1 MNIGEF
7 VIKLISNYGYLGM
20 FLGMVLEAVII
31 VIPSEA
37 ILATGG
43 ILAGRKIF
51 TFFGAFMTGLIGS
64 VFCAIIIYLM
74 GYIGGKPFIKKYG
87 KYFFMKEED
96 LEKTDSWY
104 QKYGLMAALIGRNFP
119 IIRTLIS
126 LPIGF
131 MRLSF
136 SKFLIYTIIGS
147 IPWTFVF
154 VYVGY
159 TLGNNWVI
167 LNEYVS
173 KLKVPIRIL
182 LIVLVISFIYKKLKQ
197 KYQNRNITKSHEPH
211 KSTPIATLHTNKNCL
226 VQKKNIYKKT

>member
-1 MNIGEF
+1 MGEF
-7 VIKLISNYGYLGM
+7 VIDLIRDYGYIGM

-31 VIPSEA
+31 IIPSEA

-43 ILAGRKIF
+43 ILAGQKMF
-51 TFFGAFMTGLIGS
+51 SFFGVFLTGLLGS
-64 VFCAIIIYLM
+64 VFCAIAIYLM

-96 LEKTDSWY
+96 LEKSDSWFN
-104 QKYGLMAALIGRNFP
+104 KYGLFAALIGRNFP

-126 LPIGF
+126 LPIGI

-136 SKFLIYTIIGS
+136 TKFLIYTTIGS

-159 TLGNNWVI
+159 TLGNNWVKI
-167 LNEYVS
+167 NNYVS
-173 KLKVPIRIL
+173 NLKTPIKILIGL
-182 LIVLVISFIYKKLKQ
+182 LIVSYFYKKIREKS
-197 KYQNRNITKSHEPH
+197 NTKSQ
-211 KSTPIATLHTNKNCL
+211 IN
-226 VQKKNIYKKT
+226 